1 MSCDRSRRVGRRPP
15 RLPPRPQASAQTWPL
30 HGGTPSLRGGGPR
43 GALGSSLGGSGSSPH
58 FRAGGGDRR
67 HLQRPTWRVFCTHSN
82 CCRGCPSLNASSRP
96 PKFSVCSPWARGAG
110 GCWPTRA
117 ALRVW
122 RGSKSSPGPA
132 SPRCSPLLLVAPS
145 PTQTPSLPPGPLPGP
160 QIAPGSPP
168 DGSAA
173 PAQRARFGVTWQ
185 GPGEEEIHLY
195 NKSTNVF
202 WHTSSSLDIY
212 QVF

>member
-117 ALRVW
+117 ALHGWSDACGGAPSR
-122 RGSKSSPGPA
+122 RPGL
-132 SPRCSPLLLVAPS
+132 PLLAALRFSSWHRVRPRRPRSHLDPCQAPRLLLAAHQTAQQHPLREPGLELHGKALVKKKY
-145 PTQTPSLPPGPLPGP
+145 
-160 QIAPGSPP
+160 IFIIK
-168 DGSAA
+168 
-173 PAQRARFGVTWQ
+173 AQMFFGTRAL
-185 GPGEEEIHLY
+185 H
-195 NKSTNVF
+195 
-202 WHTSSSLDIY
+202 
-212 QVF
+212 

>member
-67 HLQRPTWRVFCTHSN
+67 HLQRPTWRAFCTHSN

-96 PKFSVCSPWARGAG
+96 PEFSVCSPWARGAG
-110 GCWPTRA
+110 GA
-117 ALRVW
+117 GLRVQHCAVG
-122 RGSKSSPGPA
+122 RTRVAGLQVVARACLSSLLSA
-132 SPRCSPLLLVAPS
+132 SPRGTESDPDALAP
-145 PTQTPSLPPGPLPGP
+145 TWTP
-160 QIAPGSPP
+160 ARPP
-168 DGSAA
+168 DCSWQ
-173 PAQRARFGVTWQ
+173 PTRRLSSTRSESQVWSYMARPW
-185 GPGEEEIHLY
+185 
-195 NKSTNVF
+195 
-202 WHTSSSLDIY
+202 
-212 QVF
+212 